1 MLRINFWESISIVRK
16 SIAELKRILNV
27 MPRDFECHGK
37 ISARSW
43 GIRARSCWNYRKIL
57 LKLLQDLAK
66 SLQNLVEIMA
76 RSCQSYSKILHNH
89 GKIFLKS
96 WRDLKE
102 SFQDHVQIMARS
114 CKIIATFCGNQSSNH
129 GKNLS
134 RSCIIIATTYWNHA
148 WKDLVNVIAKSWQ
161 NQAGSWQNHAKP
173 MLTTYKVKQLFT
185 VH

>member
-1 MLRINFWESISIVRK
+1 MSWQE
-16 SIAELKRILNV
+16 ILNV
-27 MPRDFECHGK
+27 M
-37 ISARSW
+37 ARSRQ
-43 GIRARSCWNYRKIL
+43 GRGESEL
-57 LKLLQDLAK
+57 D
-66 SLQNLVEIMA
+66 LVEIMA

-134 RSCIIIATTYWNHA
+134 RSCIIIATTY
-148 WKDLVNVIAKSWQ
+148 
-161 NQAGSWQNHAKP
+161 
-173 MLTTYKVKQLFT
+173 
-185 VH
+185 